1 MSLILRY
8 MRLDDIRPVC
18 AIDKLCFR
26 PPWSKDSYAFEIRE
40 SRISHMVVLES
51 RHDAAPALESYEDG
65 WLQRVSGWLRQEA
78 PVAVATG
85 VIVGYGGLWKIDG
98 EAHISTIATHPSYR
112 GYTGYG
118 ELLLAGMFRKALRLG
133 ADYLVLEVRV
143 SNAVAQNLY
152 AKYGF
157 SRYGRKRNYYRAD
170 NEDAYDMR
178 ARLDQGSRWQLDRL
192 YDDLRERIPFR
203 DEFSGVRRP
212 RG

>member
-8 MRLDDIRPVC
+8 MRLDDIPPVC
-18 AIDKLCFR
+18 AIDELCFQ
-26 PPWSKDSYAFEIRE
+26 PSWSSDSYAFEINE
-40 SRISHMVVLES
+40 SNISHMVVLES
-51 RHDAAPALESYEDG
+51 SNDAAPMLEAYEDG

-85 VIVGYGGLWKIDG
+85 TVVGYGGLWKIDD
-98 EAHISTIATHPSYR
+98 EAHISTIATHPSHR
-112 GYTGYG
+112 GRGYG

-157 SRYGRKRNYYRAD
+157 NRYGRKRNYYRAD

-178 ARLDQGSRWQLDRL
+178 ARLDKRSRRQLDRL

-203 DEFSGVRRP
+203 DDYSGVKRR